1 MLAAL
6 LRHLGVPVPDRPEG
20 YSIEDTRHAH
30 AELLSAAREGAPDRI
45 LAALEQVLHLVPLC
59 YTPLPPFT
67 LATRN
72 PLTEQALHLV
82 LPPPVICFTPLSYAS
97 PPCHMLHPHHPHHP
111 HPSPLIEQAPHLV
124 RMADADGSTPLMVA
138 CDAGHDAAASL
149 LSAAGGAGSEAGGSQ
164 GGAGAEHALVAAAA
178 AGQLGVA
185 EWLLVRGAAK
195 DESRG
200 AGPETPLHAAAAQG
214 HSALISLLLAHG
226 ASPAP
231 LNQRGQTALQ
241 LAQLHGQASCAQL
254 LADAARPSGR
264 LHAAAADEVPRAAH
278 ALDAWASGGAAGGGG
293 GASGAMQQ

>member
-1 MLAAL
+1 
-6 LRHLGVPVPDRPEG
+6 
-20 YSIEDTRHAH
+20 
-30 AELLSAAREGAPDRI
+30 
-45 LAALEQVLHLVPLC
+45 
-59 YTPLPPFT
+59 
-67 LATRN
+67 
-72 PLTEQALHLV
+72 
-82 LPPPVICFTPLSYAS
+82 
-97 PPCHMLHPHHPHHP
+97 MLHPPVVCFNLTP
-111 HPSPLIEQAPHLV
+111 PTPTPFEQAPHLV

-138 CDAGHDAAASL
+138 CGAGHEEAASL

-185 EWLLVRGAAK
+185 EWLLVRGAAAC
-195 DESRG
+195 G

-214 HSALISLLLAHG
+214 HAALISLLLAHG

-241 LAQLHGQASCAQL
+241 LAQLHGQASCAEL

-293 GASGAMQQ
+293 SAYGAMQQ

>member
-1 MLAAL
+1 M
-6 LRHLGVPVPDRPEG
+6 
-20 YSIEDTRHAH
+20 
-30 AELLSAAREGAPDRI
+30 
-45 LAALEQVLHLVPLC
+45 
-59 YTPLPPFT
+59 
-67 LATRN
+67 
-72 PLTEQALHLV
+72 
-82 LPPPVICFTPLSYAS
+82 
-97 PPCHMLHPHHPHHP
+97 
-111 HPSPLIEQAPHLV
+111 

-264 LHAAAADEVPRAAH
+264 LHAAAADEVPRAA
-278 ALDAWASGGAAGGGG
+278 LDAWAGGGAASGGG